1 MTTTESVS
9 FESAGATC
17 RGDLYRP
24 GREDPP
30 VVVMAHGFGAERSF
44 RLPAFAERFVDRGL
58 AVLLFDYRGFGDSD
72 GDHQRIDPSRHVAD
86 WLAAVDAARDLP
98 GVDGDR
104 LGCWGT
110 SFSGGHVVE
119 TAARRDVDAVV
130 SQVPFADGLA
140 TVLHLARNS
149 GSGLAYPLVA
159 SAHGLWD
166 VARGV
171 RRRAPHTVPI
181 VGSPDEFAMLNTPGA
196 DEGYRSIVPEDSNWE
211 NACPARVS
219 LEVPRYRPV
228 SSADDV
234 DCPAFVAIASEDRI
248 VPPSAAERLARRLD
262 HVEVLRLDCGHFD
275 PYLGETFERVVDRQA
290 SFLERH
296 LRRGETATTGARD
309 GATGDIER

>member
-1 MTTTESVS
+1 MTTRSSIS
-9 FESAGATC
+9 FESAGETC

-24 GREDPP
+24 AADDPP

-58 AVLLFDYRGFGDSD
+58 AVLSFDYRGFGDSD
-72 GDHQRIDPSRHVAD
+72 GDHQRIDPAWHLED

-130 SQVPFADGLA
+130 SQVPFVDGIA

-149 GSGLAYPLVA
+149 GTGLAYPFVA
-159 SAHGLWD
+159 SGHGIRD
-166 VARGV
+166 VARGLL
-171 RRRAPHTVPI
+171 RRSPHTVPI
-181 VGSPDEFAMLNTPGA
+181 VGQPDEFAMLNTPDA
-196 DEGYRSIVPEDSNWE
+196 AEGYRSIIPEDSGWR

-219 LEVPRYRPV
+219 LQVPLYRPI
-228 SSADDV
+228 SSADAV
-234 DCPAFVAIASEDRI
+234 DCPVFVAIAAEDNV

-275 PYLGETFERVVDRQA
+275 PYDGAVFERVADREA
-290 SFLERH
+290 AFLERH
-296 LRRGETATTGARD
+296 LH
-309 GATGDIER
+309 